1 MKNIKAIIFDY
12 DGTLLLENQSTISNN
27 IQTMLTQLK
36 NHHVLIILATGRPF
50 NHCRYLMDKQLVN
63 YIISAN
69 GALVTNTMGI
79 FHSIALSQ
87 NNIHLF
93 NDFCD
98 KNHLPSSFYTT
109 ELLTNGRFDAH
120 IDLGLREAMN
130 LQARTLDIMTSMHN
144 DPIYLMCT
152 FCDHKM
158 DAALKEAFPDLFLSR
173 WHPSIIS
180 LLEVEIKK
188 TTGILKVLE
197 HHSILPSE
205 CVAVGDGNN
214 DRDMLELVR
223 YGIAVGDNPNLAVVA
238 DFTID
243 SVETD
248 LIDLLD
254 FLNK

>member
-152 FCDHKM
+152 FCDNKM

>member
-144 DPIYLMCT
+144 DPIYLMCA